1 MPKQFDVFRNPYA
14 QSAKQMPYLMVIQH
28 HAFEAL
34 STTVVIPLRDRKL
47 PPEPRFN
54 PSFEI
59 EGKFYVLMPELMAA
73 MDKKPL
79 KQHIGNLNMYQLEI
93 KQAVDI
99 LLGGV

>member
-1 MPKQFDVFRNPYA
+1 MLRQFDVFRNPNT
-14 QSAKQMPYLMVIQH
+14 QSAKQIPYLMIIQH
-28 HAFEAL
+28 HEFEAL

-54 PSFEI
+54 PIFEV

-73 MDKKPL
+73 MDKKSL
-79 KQHIGNLNMYQLEI
+79 KQHIANLDKYQLEI